1 MKNKKKL
8 IPIAAI
14 IIMGI
19 VFTVI
24 VKKSGQ
30 PLSVNTILRYTPENT
45 ILAAGMLLL
54 LFALK
59 SLTVVFPLSILYL
72 ASGILFH
79 SMIAVLVSTVG
90 LAITIT
96 VPYWIGKYS
105 GKQAV
110 QEICQKYPKA
120 EMVAKYQETN
130 TFFACFITRI
140 VGFLPCDIVS
150 IYFGACDTAYL
161 IYLAAGVAGSLLS
174 IITTTLLGEKIS
186 DPFSVEFMVVLLC
199 RILVS
204 VGAVLINFRLN
215 PRKK

>member
-45 ILAAGMLLL
+45 ILAAGILLL

>member
-8 IPIAAI
+8 IPIVAI
-14 IIMGI
+14 VLMGI

-24 VKKSGQ
+24 VKKSSE
-30 PLSVNTILRYTPENT
+30 PLSVNTILRYTPENAM
-45 ILAAGMLLL
+45 LAAGIVLL

-72 ASGILFH
+72 ASGIIFQPV
-79 SMIAVLVSTVG
+79 IAVLISTVG

-96 VPYWIGKYS
+96 IPYWIGRCS
-105 GKQAV
+105 GKQIV
-110 QEICQKYPKA
+110 QKICQKYPKA
-120 EMVAKYQETN
+120 GMVEKYQRTN

-140 VGFLPCDIVS
+140 VGFLPGDIVS

-161 IYLAAGVAGSLLS
+161 IYLVAGVFGSLLS

-186 DPFSVEFMVVLLC
+186 DPFSIEFMMVLLC

-204 VGAVLINFRLN
+204 VGAVVIKYQLN
-215 PRKK
+215 QKKK

>member
-14 IIMGI
+14 IIMWI

-45 ILAAGMLLL
+45 ILAAGILLL